1 MAESLPF
8 AVASK
13 RIPPGAWLPLAIGAL
28 WLLLVDAGVLT
39 HPLLVPLHEVLA
51 APFFDEQGRQI
62 WVALL
67 ISLARVA
74 GGFLIGATF
83 GIAVGVAVGLSRPA
97 QLAVAPSL
105 HGLRQV
111 ALFAWIPLL
120 TAWFGN
126 GDAAKIVFI
135 AIATFFPVFLNTE
148 QGVRAIPPAYREVAA
163 IVRLGAWLR
172 LRRLVLPAIL
182 PSVLT
187 GIELALLTAWIGT
200 VGSEYAI
207 GSGRGIGAFLATA
220 RDVFRMDLVLIGV
233 LVMAV
238 VGHGLGRISHL
249 LFLRLIPWRT
259 PS

>member
-1 MAESLPF
+1 MAEARL
-8 AVASK
+8 
-13 RIPPGAWLPLAIGAL
+13 PPGAWLPLAIGAA
-28 WLLLVDAGVLT
+28 WLLLIDTGAMA
-39 HPLLVPLHEVLA
+39 HPLMVPLHEVLA
-51 APFFDEQGRQI
+51 APFVDEQGRQI
-62 WVALL
+62 WSAAASSLVRVAL
-67 ISLARVA
+67 
-74 GGFLIGATF
+74 GFLVGASL

-97 QLAVAPSL
+97 QLAVAPTV

-126 GDAAKIVFI
+126 GDLVKIVFI
-135 AIATFFPVFLNTE
+135 SISTFFPVFLNTE
-148 QGVRAIPPAYREVAA
+148 QGVRGIAPAYREVAA
-163 IVRLGAWLR
+163 IVRLGPWLR

-187 GIELALLTAWIGT
+187 GVELALLTAWIGT

-207 GSGRGIGAFLATA
+207 GTGRGIGAYLATA

-233 LVMAV
+233 LVMAL
-238 VGHGLGRISHL
+238 VGYGLSRFAQV

-259 PS
+259 R